1 MDYCLEVKDYSTFN
15 FMQWYVTEQRE
26 EEMLARRALE
36 IFDIIGEKGVGLW
49 TIDQEIGKLEGN
61 APVAE

>member
-1 MDYCLEVKDYSTFN
+1 
-15 FMQWYVTEQRE
+15 MQRYVTEQRE

-36 IFDIIGEKGVGLW
+36 IFDIIGEEGVGLW

-61 APVAE
+61 APVTEELFRSKSLIRRNS